1 MKKRLLFFLTLGVF
15 LTINLLE
22 SSSNLQDKYIKDIS
36 KHPFQKTLKLSK
48 EERIERGL
56 PPNKYL
62 EELYLLKINP
72 KTGRTYPEN
81 IYKVQQFKKRKL

>member
-1 MKKRLLFFLTLGVF
+1 MKKRLLFLLCFLTLGVF

-22 SSSNLQDKYIKDIS
+22 KSNIVQEKYLKDIS

-62 EELYLLKINP
+62 EELYLLQINH
-72 KTGRTYPEN
+72 KTGRTHPEN
-81 IYKVQQFKKRKL
+81 IYKVQQV